1 MAASAA
7 YPRKTLHNPSVGNS
21 KGQSRID
28 SQSASSYVAFPSG
41 KPFINSELLHSPG
54 KPVLAYPE
62 SNSRAIFSALKNLQE
77 KIHKLELERLN
88 AEQSMKRLS
97 DETLEHKE
105 RLDLRLHSRDRL
117 KEDMSKQNKDLCGQ
131 LSAAETRCHLLEKQ
145 LEYMRNMVKNAES
158 ERTSV
163 LEKQVS
169 IEGNRVLEKLNIQA
183 RLEKLDMLEQEYLK
197 LTTMQVLAEKKI
209 SEIEQKLREEEHQRK
224 LVQEKAAQLQTGLET
239 NRILLRSLTPPSKQV
254 KAKNIKSLQ
263 LEKKPTFSSVSHLQP
278 HYRLSLGDVPFVAG
292 KSTGTSYSV
301 RANVQHVLHLMK
313 QHNKLLCNDRVV
325 SDQPVERKESAVRWT
340 PDPVLSSRSY
350 QDLSEV
356 LLTLEDEFGQM
367 SFDHQELVKQIQ
379 EAHSDHLKEDLEREL
394 EALVKRMEAKADQ
407 ITKVRKHH
415 AMLGKL
421 FGQAKVKKKAT
432 TEEHAKERKH
442 FRDGKEAHVSKDKPG
457 ERSRKS
463 LQLLRD
469 MQTLQTSLQKE
480 DISWD
485 C

>member
-163 LEKQVS
+163 LEKQ
-169 IEGNRVLEKLNIQA
+169 
-183 RLEKLDMLEQEYLK
+183 
-197 LTTMQVLAEKKI
+197 KKI

-415 AMLGKL
+415 AM
-421 FGQAKVKKKAT
+421 V
-432 TEEHAKERKH
+432 
-442 FRDGKEAHVSKDKPG
+442 
-457 ERSRKS
+457 
-463 LQLLRD
+463 
-469 MQTLQTSLQKE
+469 SLQKTF
-480 DISWD
+480 
-485 C
+485 

>member
-1 MAASAA
+1 MAASA
-7 YPRKTLHNPSVGNS
+7 YPWKPLHSPMVGNA
-21 KGQSRID
+21 KDQSRID
-28 SQSASSYVAFPSG
+28 GESASSYAAFPRG

-54 KPVLAYPE
+54 KPVLVYPE

-77 KIHKLELERLN
+77 KIRKLELERLN
-88 AEQSMKRLS
+88 AEQNMKRLS
-97 DETLEHKE
+97 DETQEHKE
-105 RLDLRLHSRDRL
+105 RLDMQVHSRDQL
-117 KEDMSKQNKDLCGQ
+117 KEDVSKQNKDLCGQ
-131 LSAAETRCHLLEKQ
+131 LSAAETRCRLLEKQ

-169 IEGNRVLEKLNIQA
+169 VEGKRVVEKLDIKA

-239 NRILLRSLTPPSKQV
+239 NRILLRSLTPPAKPV
-254 KAKNIKSLQ
+254 KAKSTKSLQ
-263 LEKKPTFSSVSHLQP
+263 PDKKPIHSSVSHLQP

-313 QHNKLLCNDRVV
+313 QHNKVLCNDRVV
-325 SDQPVERKESAVRWT
+325 SDQPVERKESAVRWKT
-340 PDPVLSSRSY
+340 DPVLSSRSY

-379 EAHSDHLKEDLEREL
+379 EAHSDRLKEDLEREL
-394 EALVKRMEAKADQ
+394 ESLVKRMEAKADQ
-407 ITKVRKHH
+407 ITKVQKHH

-421 FGQAKVKKKAT
+421 FGQAKVKKKGTIEAQS
-432 TEEHAKERKH
+432 KDRRH
-442 FRDGKEAHVSKDKPG
+442 FSDGEKARVSKDKPG
-457 ERSRKS
+457 EKSRKS

-480 DISWD
+480 DISWN

>member
-163 LEKQVS
+163 LEKQ
-169 IEGNRVLEKLNIQA
+169 
-183 RLEKLDMLEQEYLK
+183 
-197 LTTMQVLAEKKI
+197 KKI